1 MPDRTT
7 RSRSYFKTLLRR
19 LRGSNGGKLK
29 LGYFGKAPIDRLTRD
44 MRLCASELHKLSTL
58 GPSQTDLLLLR
69 MTALNLD
76 VEEVCRTVPETY
88 QVLRRVCAICDNHTD
103 CARDFTRNPSGSEW
117 KEYCTNTGTLVLL
130 DALARASRA
139 EL

>member
-29 LGYFGKAPIDRLTRD
+29 VGYFSKAPIDRLTRD

-88 QVLRRVCAICDNHTD
+88 QVLRRVYRTD

>member
-1 MPDRTT
+1 MPHRTD
-7 RSRSYFKTLLRR
+7 F
-19 LRGSNGGKLK
+19 
-29 LGYFGKAPIDRLTRD
+29 
-44 MRLCASELHKLSTL
+44 
-58 GPSQTDLLLLR
+58 LLLR

-88 QVLRRVCAICDNHTD
+88 QVLRRVCAICDNRTD

-117 KEYCTNTGTLVLL
+117 KKYYPNTGTLVFF

>member
-19 LRGSNGGKLK
+19 LRGSNGG
-29 LGYFGKAPIDRLTRD
+29 ITRD

-58 GPSQTDLLLLR
+58 GPSQTDLPLLR

-88 QVLRRVCAICDNHTD
+88 QVLRRVCAICDNRTD
-103 CARDFTRNPSGSEW
+103 
-117 KEYCTNTGTLVLL
+117 
-130 DALARASRA
+130 
-139 EL
+139 

>member
-1 MPDRTT
+1 MVHHQKQILKN
-7 RSRSYFKTLLRR
+7 SSAHFAGIYSNLKKTQ
-19 LRGSNGGKLK
+19 LRGGHSACKGD
-29 LGYFGKAPIDRLTRD
+29 Y
-44 MRLCASELHKLSTL
+44 
-58 GPSQTDLLLLR
+58 
-69 MTALNLD
+69 
-76 VEEVCRTVPETY
+76 RTVPETY
-88 QVLRRVCAICDNHTD
+88 QVLRRVCAICDNRTD

>member
-44 MRLCASELHKLSTL
+44 MRLCASELNK
-58 GPSQTDLLLLR
+58 GPGQTDLLLLR

-88 QVLRRVCAICDNHTD
+88 QVLRRVCAIRDNHTD
-103 CARDFTRNPSGSEW
+103 CSRDFTRNPSGSEW
-117 KEYCTNTGTLVLL
+117 KEYCPNTGTLVLL